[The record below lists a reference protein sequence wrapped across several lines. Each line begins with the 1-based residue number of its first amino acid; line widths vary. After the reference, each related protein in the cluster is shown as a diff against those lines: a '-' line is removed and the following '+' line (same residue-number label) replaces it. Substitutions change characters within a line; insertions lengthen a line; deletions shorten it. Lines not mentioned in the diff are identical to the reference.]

1 MRVVLTFLINTLF
14 NLVVGLAV
22 ARFLGPAEYGKFALA
37 VAVMGFGQTLAFEWV
52 RQCATRF
59 YSEDARRGAPKI
71 RATLDRAFLRSAIVV
86 LPAAALFALL
96 GPEIA
101 LPRDL
106 FALACVAAIA
116 NGGFDYQTALT
127 RARFDDRLYLKIVVS
142 KNILALV
149 VTIGAAALTGSARA
163 ALIAGMISLLGAL
176 VLCRG
181 GLADEGLRETHDPA
195 LMKTYLGY
203 SAPIVAAVLLYQFIP
218 LANRDLAARL
228 FGFAE
233 TGKFALAFDLGQRAV
248 MAIGSALDV
257 LLFQFAVRAQDRDG
271 VAAARAQIAR
281 NMAAVFAI
289 LAPTC
294 VGLWLTL
301 PSVEALIVPP
311 EFRGPF
317 ARFLT
322 LMLPGLFC
330 LGLAQ
335 FALNAVFQIAR
346 KTWPMAA
353 GAGAACLG
361 DAAFLFFAPRAGR
374 NGADAGFLAIAQS
387 FGFLVGLLALI
398 VFALAAKARFPR
410 ARDLA
415 LTLAGCAAMAGAL
428 WPTRGATPGLG
439 LLLAQILAGGAVY
452 GLVVALFDVAGLRG
466 VALDQF
472 SRLRR
477 KLRPAP
483 ELS

>member
-22 ARFLGPAEYGKFALA
+22 ARFLGPAEYGQFALA

-59 YSEDARRGAPKI
+59 YSEEARRAAPKI
-71 RATLDRAFLRSAIVV
+71 RATLDRAFVRSALLI

-163 ALIAGMISLLGAL
+163 ALIAGMVSLLGAL
-176 VLCRG
+176 FLCRG
-181 GLADEGLRETHDPA
+181 GLADQGARESHDSA

-233 TGKFALAFDLGQRAV
+233 TGKFALAYDLGQRAV

-257 LLFQFAVRAQDRDG
+257 LLFQFAVRAHDRDG
-271 VAAARAQIAR
+271 VGAARAQVAR
-281 NMAAVFAI
+281 NMAAVVAI
-289 LAPTC
+289 LAPAC

-301 PSVEALIVPP
+301 PSVETLIVPS

-317 ARFLT
+317 ARFLA

-353 GAGAACLG
+353 GAAAACLG
-361 DAAFLFFAPRAGR
+361 DAVFLWFGPRG
-374 NGADAGFLAIAQS
+374 GDAAYLAIAQS
-387 FGFLVGLLALI
+387 FGFLVGLLALM

-410 ARDLA
+410 GRDLA

-428 WPTRGATPGLG
+428 WPTRTAAPGLG
-439 LLLAQILAGGAVY
+439 LLLAQIFIGGAVY
-452 GLVVALFDVAGLRG
+452 ALMVALFDVAGLRG
-466 VALDQF
+466 VAWAQIL
-472 SRLRR
+472 RLRQ
-477 KLRPAP
+477 KFRPAT
-483 ELS
+483 S